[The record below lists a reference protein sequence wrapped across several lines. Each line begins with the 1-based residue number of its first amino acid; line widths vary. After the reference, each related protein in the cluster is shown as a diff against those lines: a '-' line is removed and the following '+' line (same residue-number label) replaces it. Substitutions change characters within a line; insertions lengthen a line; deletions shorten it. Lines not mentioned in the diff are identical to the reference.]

1 MAISKEDIKHLEE
14 LARVKFNEK
23 QEEERLAKDL
33 GGILGYVDQLK
44 EADVSGVE
52 EMTHSVSLKNIFR
65 KDSNK
70 QSELV
75 AELINAFPEKE
86 NNYLKV
92 KAIL

>member
-1 MAISKEDIKHLEE
+1 MAISKDDIKHLEE
-14 LARVKFNEK
+14 LARVEFGDKET
-23 QEEERLAKDL
+23 ERLAKDL

-44 EADVSGVE
+44 DADVSGVE
-52 EMTHSVSLKNIFR
+52 EMTRSVNLKNIFR
-65 KDSNK
+65 KDLNK

-75 AELINAFPEKE
+75 AELRDAFPEKE